1 MDSDGNQDR
10 WLVISQS
17 NVTDFCREICGSIL
31 ELERAF
37 EAGKLSISLTSGRVK
52 EVLGPQLNETYGKL
66 AADVPGPLHH
76 LRIEAIRA
84 LLAQLQ
90 NDLVPTQVAQ
100 AEVRMPPECDPA
112 AAEPATYSPPN
123 LRFKLVDA
131 SFDGASSTTLRV
143 DQMLN
148 ARFWRIGF
156 RFETVD
162 LCDAFA
168 RLLVRSATRRL
179 ASDLLG
185 LQRILAR
192 FSPKALQRELRIVP
206 HPVEKRFEHLILDI
220 LNEDDRHAYLASLV
234 EDFLEK
240 TDLRVKYAGLERRR
254 GGRLQ
259 VTSIVAPEL
268 HKSKLDAIKLAEEFV
283 FLSPLSLAEFVGSLK
298 GHSLAVS
305 ISGTPSFT
313 LTPLWNCIEA
323 KPADV
328 PQLASELKR
337 IMFCALT
344 EKPDSPLGPMV
355 RVPLPIRQ
363 LIRFFVE
370 TRAIASTRKL
380 RERERGD
387 STSLALSAN

>member
-1 MDSDGNQDR
+1 MGVFGASDSG
-10 WLVISQS
+10 L
-17 NVTDFCREICGSIL
+17 
-31 ELERAF
+31 
-37 EAGKLSISLTSGRVK
+37 KLSI
-52 EVLGPQLNETYGKL
+52 
-66 AADVPGPLHH
+66 
-76 LRIEAIRA
+76 
-84 LLAQLQ
+84 
-90 NDLVPTQVAQ
+90 
-100 AEVRMPPECDPA
+100 
-112 AAEPATYSPPN
+112 
-123 LRFKLVDA
+123 
-131 SFDGASSTTLRV
+131 
-143 DQMLN
+143 
-148 ARFWRIGF
+148 
-156 RFETVD
+156 